1 MNTYMSVPTEAR
13 RRHQIPGARV
23 IGGCESPDAD
33 NETKLGSAGRA
44 EPENNPAPRPT

>member
-23 IGGCESPDAD
+23 IGGCESLDAD